1 MSSRLSRIRNKLQ
14 RVLRTV
20 RKPEPKVTPAFTG
33 EMTIE
38 EAWTAHPG
46 APSVFAQYHLPG
58 CDGCAVR
65 FEERIEEAAEAYG
78 IELDQFL
85 SDLNRL
91 RQ

>member
-20 RKPEPKVTPAFTG
+20 RKPEPKVIPPFTG

-78 IELDQFL
+78 IELAQFL